1 MTLSASKR
9 RLQATVA
16 ILGIVPV
23 AAGAA
28 GVLMGPAAFSD
39 AGGWPV
45 DLDSHF
51 RYLSGIFLALGLTFY
66 ATIPSIERK
75 TSLFRLAAAL
85 VVTGGLARLLA
96 LVVDGVPSA
105 GHVVGLMLE
114 LVVVPALVIWQG
126 RVAYQLR

>member
-1 MTLSASKR
+1 MTLLASKR

-23 AAGAA
+23 VAGAA
-28 GVLMGPAAFSD
+28 GVILGPAAMSD

-75 TSLFRLAAAL
+75 TSLFRLAAVL
-85 VVTGGLARLLA
+85 VVAGGLARLLA
-96 LVVDGVPSA
+96 LVVNGVPSA
-105 GHVVGLMLE
+105 PHVAGLGLE

-126 RVAYQLR
+126 RVARQLG